1 MIRIILIRVAVQV
14 MLDDTSILNKCYS
27 SKTLPY
33 ERNFDQLQ
41 ILFIWLFILISTF
54 HQMPFSSI
62 DIILIVCI
70 AQV

>member
-14 MLDDTSILNKCYS
+14 MLDDTSILNICYS

-41 ILFIWLFILISTF
+41 ILFI
-54 HQMPFSSI
+54 
-62 DIILIVCI
+62 
-70 AQV
+70 